1 MQDHKRKPGLTG
13 DDERHINGL
22 IAAIVLAVVKPGVAP
37 FLVRAFAVLAIG
49 LGVAGLVTG
58 ILFGALGVT
67 NVEDYQIE
75 QYHVAALIG
84 VGAGLIVAGLLAL
97 ILSFG
102 GRKKQPKD

>member
-1 MQDHKRKPGLTG
+1 MIFSVIMPLFVLLF
-13 DDERHINGL
+13 L
-22 IAAIVLAVVKPGVAP
+22 IAVIVLAVVKPGVAR
-37 FLVRAFAVLAIG
+37 FLVRTFTVLAMG

-75 QYHVAALIG
+75 QYHVAGLIG

-97 ILSFG
+97 ILSYG
-102 GRKKQPKD
+102 GRKMPPKD

>member
-1 MQDHKRKPGLTG
+1 MIFSVLMPL
-13 DDERHINGL
+13 IVLLLL
-22 IAAIVLAVVKPGVAP
+22 IAVIILAVVKPGVAR
-37 FLVRAFAVLAIG
+37 FLVRAFAVLAMG

-58 ILFGALGVT
+58 ILFAAMGVK

-75 QYHVAALIG
+75 QYHVAGLIG